1 MTSKVIYQGN
11 LRTLAE
17 HVKSGN
23 TVITDAPTDNNGKG
37 EYFSPTDL
45 VATALGS
52 CMLTLMGIKAQSQ
65 GYNLQNLE
73 LSIEKV
79 MESAPRRIG
88 KVVLNMSCTDLL
100 SAAQIKSLEQTAL
113 NCPVAKSLD
122 PKIIQEVRFNWIN
135 IK

>member
-65 GYNLQNLE
+65 GYDLQNLE

-88 KVVLNMSCTDLL
+88 KVVVNISCTDLL

-122 PKIIQEVRFNWIN
+122 PKIIQEVSFNWIN
-135 IK
+135 SK

>member
-65 GYNLQNLE
+65 GYDLQNLE

-88 KVVLNMSCTDLL
+88 KVVVNMSCTDLL